1 MTWAGVT
8 AVRKEKTTPRK
19 GKSFFLRGMDTGR
32 LSTLR
37 QAALLRINGLF
48 RGGGRGR
55 GDDDRGEG
63 GGRWGIY
70 WKPKGNVRGARERYD
85 QNILYKHKKIQN
97 KKCFKMLL

>member
-8 AVRKEKTTPRK
+8 AVRKEKTTPRR

-37 QAALLRINGLF
+37 HTLLRINGLF

-63 GGRWGIY
+63 GGRW
-70 WKPKGNVRGARERYD
+70 
-85 QNILYKHKKIQN
+85 
-97 KKCFKMLL
+97 